1 LIEQGEQ
8 VHPILNIALGE
19 ADEVVV
25 RMPVA
30 AGSTAD
36 ETALAEL
43 QLSTDPGFHVL
54 GVRRGGRYI
63 YRPRGSVRLQADD
76 EIIATGPDEGRPI
89 LAQLLGWHL
98 VERDDDTGSFDL
110 EALREKVPV
119 RAWDPDHR

>member
-1 LIEQGEQ
+1 
-8 VHPILNIALGE
+8 
-19 ADEVVV
+19 
-25 RMPVA
+25 M
-30 AGSTAD
+30 
-36 ETALAEL
+36 
-43 QLSTDPGFHVL
+43 
-54 GVRRGGRYI
+54 
-63 YRPRGSVRLQADD
+63 RLQADD